1 MWLCFNSR
9 HGMIPPVSNVH
20 RKGGKFHSEIGCS
33 FALSSFSES
42 ISICV
47 FRSYPDGDG
56 GNATRSWE
64 AGEFNPKRSKLE
76 C

>member
-56 GNATRSWE
+56 GMQLAVGRQGNLTQKDQ
-64 AGEFNPKRSKLE
+64 N
-76 C
+76 